1 MATDCMILTIWHS
14 GENKTMVTLKR
25 LAISGGVGQRE
36 GWTGR
41 AQGIFL
47 GQLNY
52 SVWYHNGGCK
62 LLYNCQ
68 THKMYHDTKSKP

>member
-52 SVWYHNGGCK
+52 SVWYCDSWYRIYMR
-62 LLYNCQ
+62 LIEL
-68 THKMYHDTKSKP
+68 